1 MICCKSYQDIP
12 EDSRY
17 AGPDTEDYFDM
28 FLTAWCKENSIKDVN
43 DEDYEVI
50 RRYWYEFENG
60 NGEEPDHNSD
70 KTLEEMFAELKE
82 YDENR
87 EKHTCETCERRINE
101 NICGYCRTGNND
113 DYTKSDYWKNYTRI
127 EQRLWQNI
135 YDLRDEKYK
144 LKKQIA
150 ELEKENAELK
160 AGRDINVFTK
170 QLTNAKKLIKDLLG
184 SENTSC
190 EEDMYFEIRQKAE
203 NFLKEN
209 EVEK

>member
-12 EDSRY
+12 EDPRY

-144 LKKQIA
+144 LKKQI
-150 ELEKENAELK
+150 EKMRCCGNCRNVTATPIKGTLVYSCGETRN
-160 AGRDINVFTK
+160 DINFFK
-170 QLTNAKKLIKDLLG
+170 ACDKWEIK
-184 SENTSC
+184 
-190 EEDMYFEIRQKAE
+190 
-203 NFLKEN
+203 
-209 EVEK
+209 EK

>member
-12 EDSRY
+12 EDPRY

-113 DYTKSDYWKNYTRI
+113 DYTKSDYWKNYTQI

-135 YDLRDEKYK
+135 YDLRDEKFK
-144 LKKQIA
+144 LKKQIEEMKCCA
-150 ELEKENAELK
+150 KCSHCNTYVTTCIPQKRFVRLEDVCEDFEL
-160 AGRDINVFTK
+160 R
-170 QLTNAKKLIKDLLG
+170 
-184 SENTSC
+184 
-190 EEDMYFEIRQKAE
+190 R
-203 NFLKEN
+203 
-209 EVEK
+209 